1 LQHKT
6 EKINLNNMKRII
18 LLSVLSVFIFSLSAQ
33 DVKVKTENGPQITF
47 KTTMH
52 DYGEIFVDG
61 DGTYNFEFTNT
72 GNEPLI
78 LSKPISSCGCTVPTW
93 PKEPILPG
101 ESSSIKVT
109 YNTHKAGAFNKTV
122 TVNSNSKKDAT
133 VLLKIKG
140 NVVPKPGEAMPV
152 KDNSAGAAP
161 VNK

>member
-1 LQHKT
+1 
-6 EKINLNNMKRII
+6 MKKLI
-18 LLSVLSVFIFSLSAQ
+18 LLSGLLLSILAITAQ
-33 DVKVKTENGPQITF
+33 DVKEKPENGPQITF

-61 DGTYNFEFTNT
+61 DGTFNFEFTNT

-78 LSKPISSCGCTVPTW
+78 LSKPVSSCGCTVPSW

-101 ESSSIKVT
+101 ETNSIKVT

-122 TVNSNSKKDAT
+122 TVNSNAKKNPS

-140 NVVPKPGEAMPV
+140 NVLAKPGEAMPL

-161 VNK
+161 VKK